1 MRKILIVEDDR
12 ELNQGISYALGQ
24 GGYLAIPAYSIQEA
38 QELYT
43 KEGADLVLLDVNLPD
58 GEGFEFCRFLRGK
71 SETPVMFLTAR
82 DLEEDV
88 LKGFELG
95 ADDYITKPFSIHVLR
110 KKIDVI
116 LRRLENHPRKSYDD
130 GFLRIDFDKAQVSAG
145 DRICS
150 ITPTEFRMLR
160 LFIDHAGQLMTYS
173 VLLEALWDMGA
184 QFVDKH
190 ALAVNVNRLRGKIE
204 DEEHRYISNIYG
216 MGYQWLD

>member
-88 LKGFELG
+88 LKGYELG
-95 ADDYITKPFSIHVLR
+95 ADD
-110 KKIDVI
+110 
-116 LRRLENHPRKSYDD
+116 
-130 GFLRIDFDKAQVSAG
+130 
-145 DRICS
+145 
-150 ITPTEFRMLR
+150 
-160 LFIDHAGQLMTYS
+160 
-173 VLLEALWDMGA
+173 
-184 QFVDKH
+184 
-190 ALAVNVNRLRGKIE
+190 
-204 DEEHRYISNIYG
+204 
-216 MGYQWLD
+216 

>member
-58 GEGFEFCRFLRGK
+58 GEGFEFCR
-71 SETPVMFLTAR
+71 
-82 DLEEDV
+82 V
-88 LKGFELG
+88 LKGYELG